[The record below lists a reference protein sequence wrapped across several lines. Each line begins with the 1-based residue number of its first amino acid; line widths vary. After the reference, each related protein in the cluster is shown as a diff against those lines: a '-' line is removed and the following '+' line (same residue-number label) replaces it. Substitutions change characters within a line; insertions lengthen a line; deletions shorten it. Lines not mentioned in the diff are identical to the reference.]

1 MRVLF
6 LAHRVPWP
14 PDKGDRLRSDAI
26 LRWLSS
32 RHEVYLGAVADTA
45 DPREAESAEA
55 HLAPYCAGIRIVPRP
70 PTWRGLRAVITGRSI
85 SEEVFWTPALEEFV
99 RTTVSRVPIDV
110 AFAYSGQMARFLFDL
125 SNIRRVV
132 DLVDVDSEKWRRR
145 FALSRNPIYWLEA
158 RRVRALEQ
166 ACLRHCD
173 GVTVVSR
180 REAAILGGES
190 DRLRVVR
197 MGVDLINFA
206 ARASD
211 PGGARLGFV
220 GAMDYP
226 PNADGVLWFAREVLP
241 RIRTR
246 CPGAVLVI
254 VGRRAPEA
262 LRTMPGVEVT
272 GWVDDVRPVLQ
283 GCAVAVVPIHI
294 SHGVQTKA
302 VVTMALGVPQ
312 VMTHAALE
320 GLEAE
325 DGRDAVAASDPAAF
339 ADKVVALLE
348 SPEER
353 ARIARHGRH
362 FAETHFDW
370 ERNLSVL
377 GDLLFPSP
385 RNSRSR

>member
-26 LRWLSS
+26 LRWLSA
-32 RHEVYLGAVADTA
+32 RHEVYLGAVADTG
-45 DPREAESAEA
+45 DPREAETAESQ
-55 HLAPYCAGIRIVPRP
+55 LRPLCAGIRIVPRP
-70 PTWRGLRAVITGRSI
+70 PTWRGLRAFATGRSI
-85 SEEVFWTPALEEFV
+85 SEEVFWTPALEQFV
-99 RTTVSRVPIDV
+99 RTTVSRVHIDV
-110 AFAYSGQMARFLFDL
+110 AFAYSSQMARLLFDL
-125 SNIRRVV
+125 PNIRRVV

-166 ACLRHCD
+166 ACLRHFD
-173 GVTVVSR
+173 GVTVVSS
-180 REAAILGGES
+180 REAKILGGES

-197 MGVDLINFA
+197 MGVDLASFTP
-206 ARASD
+206 RASD
-211 PGGARLGFV
+211 PGGVRLGFV

-226 PNADGVLWFAREVLP
+226 PNADGVVWLAREVLP
-241 RIRTR
+241 RIRAK

-262 LRTMPGVEVT
+262 LRTVPGVEIT
-272 GWVDDVRPVLQ
+272 GWVEDVRPVLQ
-283 GCAVAVVPIHI
+283 SCAVAVVPIHI

-325 DGRDAVAASDPAAF
+325 DGRDALAASDPAQF
-339 ADKVVALLE
+339 ADRVVALLE

-353 ARIARHGRH
+353 ARIAGHGRR

-370 ERNLSVL
+370 DRNLLVL
-377 GDLLFPSP
+377 GELLFPGP
-385 RNSRSR
+385 RSSNNK